1 MSRQPFAR
9 SCSTTNDPRKPA
21 PPVTT
26 TRVSFQNAVIVLM
39 VGGWKL
45 EAGFHLLHPLR
56 PLTSNAPLPFLS
68 PYRVHQSVQLAI
80 DMFCSSANF
89 DACSF
94 IEEFPYAKHFI
105 QRNRF
110 IERALGNAQ
119 ILQEFLPVLPPFSF
133 SDILR
138 DGCRSPLHLRNQTK
152 VSALRYMF
160 EQSQDIISKLDRL
173 LPHFQ
178 LLEWKDIPISRFSLS
193 FSSNL
198 LPSYLQLLTSPLNLI
213 LYLTSCLQPSSLQP
227 LTVLLNLN

>member
-1 MSRQPFAR
+1 
-9 SCSTTNDPRKPA
+9 
-21 PPVTT
+21 
-26 TRVSFQNAVIVLM
+26 
-39 VGGWKL
+39 L
-45 EAGFHLLHPLR
+45 EANLTPTPLL
-56 PLTSNAPLPFLS
+56 SFLS

-80 DMFCSSANF
+80 DVFCSSANF
-89 DACSF
+89 DACTY

-119 ILQEFLPVLPPFSF
+119 ILQEFFPVLPPFSF

-138 DGCRSPLHLRNQTK
+138 NGCRSPLHLRNQAK

-178 LLEWKDIPISRFSLS
+178 LFERKDIPLSRFGLS

-198 LPSYLQLLTSPLNLI
+198 LPSYLQLLTSSLPLSNL
-213 LYLTSCLQPSSLQP
+213 
-227 LTVLLNLN
+227 